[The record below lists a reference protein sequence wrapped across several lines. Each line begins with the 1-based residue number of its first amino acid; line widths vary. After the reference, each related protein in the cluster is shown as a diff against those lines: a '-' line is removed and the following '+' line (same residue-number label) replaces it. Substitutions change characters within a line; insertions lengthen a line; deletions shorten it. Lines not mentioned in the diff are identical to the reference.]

1 MESAGSTQ
9 STQQHAALLVACL
22 VVVWGCNWPINK
34 VVLNHIPPLWFACLR
49 VGMGG
54 LTFFVV
60 QAFGTRGIRLPAR
73 SDWAVVISIGLFQVA
88 AVMGLVQ
95 LGLANVSAGRS
106 AILSYTTPLWV
117 LPGSIMILGERPR
130 LIKLIGLLLGII
142 GVVVMFSP
150 LSFNW
155 RDRSALIGNL
165 YLMAAAALW
174 AGAIIHVR
182 AHRWSDT
189 PWALAPWQMFVGL
202 GPLVALAWLVEGR
215 PPMPHP
221 SLETVVLVVY
231 SGPLITAFPFWA
243 LITVSKNLPALTT
256 SLTLLLVPVI
266 GLLSSVLFL
275 SEQVDLSLIVGLI
288 LIVGAVALVNLADAD
303 KAEGRSLMVE

>member
-1 MESAGSTQ
+1 
-9 STQQHAALLVACL
+9 
-22 VVVWGCNWPINK
+22 
-34 VVLNHIPPLWFACLR
+34 
-49 VGMGG
+49 MGG
-54 LTFFVV
+54 LTFVLV
-60 QAFGTRGIRLPAR
+60 QAFGTRAIKLPAR
-73 SDWAVVISIGLFQVA
+73 SDWAVVVSIGLFQVA

-130 LIKLIGLLLGII
+130 LSKLIALLLGVI
-142 GVVVMFSP
+142 GIAVMFNP
-150 LSFNW
+150 ISFDW
-155 RDRSALIGNL
+155 SDHSALIGNS
-165 YLMAAAALW
+165 YLIAAAALW

-182 AHRWSDT
+182 AHHWTDT
-189 PWALAPWQMFVGL
+189 PWTLAPWQMFVGL

-215 PPMPHP
+215 PPIFTA

-266 GLLSSVLFL
+266 GLVSSLLFL
-275 SEQVDLSLIVGLI
+275 SEQVDVSSIIGLI
-288 LIVGAVALVNLADAD
+288 LIVGAVGLVNLADAETLRMP
-303 KAEGRSLMVE
+303 A

>member
-1 MESAGSTQ
+1 MESTQ
-9 STQQHAALLVACL
+9 SMRQHAHLLVACL

-49 VGMGG
+49 VGTGG
-54 LTFFVV
+54 LTFLLV
-60 QAFGTRGIRLPAR
+60 QALGTKGIKLPAR
-73 SDWAVVISIGLFQVA
+73 SDWAVVVSIGLFQVA

-95 LGLANVSAGRS
+95 LGLANVPAGRS
-106 AILSYTTPLWV
+106 AILSCTTPIWV

-130 LIKLIGLLLGII
+130 VFKLIGLLLGVL
-142 GVVVMFSP
+142 GVAVMFNP
-150 LSFNW
+150 LAFDW
-155 RDRSALIGNL
+155 RDHSALIGNL
-165 YLMAAAALW
+165 YLVAAAAVW

-182 AHRWSDT
+182 AHRWTDT

-202 GPLVALAWLVEGR
+202 GPLIALAWLVEGR
-215 PPMPHP
+215 PPMLTT
-221 SLETVVLVVY
+221 SLKTIVLVVY

-288 LIVGAVALVNLADAD
+288 LIVGAVALVNLAEAQ
-303 KAEGRSLMVE
+303 KAGGRRQERRA

>member
-1 MESAGSTQ
+1 MKSASSTQ
-9 STQQHAALLVACL
+9 SMRRHAHLLVACL

-34 VVLNHIPPLWFACLR
+34 IVLNHIPPLWFACLR
-49 VGMGG
+49 VGTGG
-54 LTFFVV
+54 LTFFVM
-60 QAFGTRGIRLPAR
+60 QAFGTKGIKLPAR
-73 SDWAVVISIGLFQVA
+73 SDWAVVVSIGLCQVA

-95 LGLANVSAGRS
+95 LGLANVPAGRS

-117 LPGSIMILGERPR
+117 LPGSIMILGERPG
-130 LIKLIGLLLGII
+130 LSKLTGLLLGII
-142 GVVVMFSP
+142 GVAVMFSP
-150 LSFNW
+150 FSFDLS
-155 RDRSALIGNL
+155 DHSALIGNF

-182 AHRWSDT
+182 AHRWTDT
-189 PWALAPWQMFVGL
+189 PWALAPWQMLVGL

-215 PPMPHP
+215 PPMLTA
-221 SLETVVLVVY
+221 SLETIILVVY

-275 SEQVDLSLIVGLI
+275 SEQVDVSLIVGLI
-288 LIVGAVALVNLADAD
+288 LIVGAVGLVNLADAER
-303 KAEGRSLMVE
+303 ASGRSLMVK